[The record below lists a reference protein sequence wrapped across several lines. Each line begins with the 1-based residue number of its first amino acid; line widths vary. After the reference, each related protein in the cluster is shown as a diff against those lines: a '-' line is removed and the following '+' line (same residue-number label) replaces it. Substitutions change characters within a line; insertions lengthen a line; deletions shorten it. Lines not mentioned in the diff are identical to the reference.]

1 MTRNQRSTQLLLT
14 MTVAALVLAR
24 NGNSTAA
31 DFRGLGFLHAEDNN
45 SNVTGMSPDGTAVV
59 GGSRFLGE
67 PGSNGS
73 PVIGVGTAAF
83 LWTRAN
89 GLREIRSPAF
99 PGEWI
104 FGNGV
109 SNSAE
114 VVVGHPTPVPNPA
127 QPPPFRWTALDGL
140 EPFPGS
146 HRITTPDYAGFSHVP
161 NSVSGDGVVYV
172 GATGLTANAPRQ
184 AFRYTDAGGYSY
196 LGFLPGVEH
205 IPLGDLYNSPVSTA
219 LAIST
224 DGQAI
229 VGFSSSG
236 RAWGQSP
243 IPPSIDPYNGSEAFI
258 WQQATGMVGLGDLP
272 GGFFSSQASAVS
284 ADHRTVVGMSSI
296 ERGNEAFRWTEATG
310 MIGLGYLFDDFKFSH
325 ATGVSADGSRI
336 VGSTV
341 VNAVLQPGDPNYA
354 DEVEYAAFIWDFE
367 HGMRDLKSVLES
379 EHGLD
384 LTGWQLTSA
393 VDISDDGLVIAGNG
407 INPLG
412 QSEGWVVR
420 LEAIPEPATL
430 VLFVVGACGIV
441 MWRRPAWKGLQAQ
454 GSGGQQGSGLG
465 Q

>member
-1 MTRNQRSTQLLLT
+1 MTRHQRSTKLLLT
-14 MTVAALVLAR
+14 AAVAALVLTCTNESR
-24 NGNSTAA
+24 AA
-31 DFRGLGFLHAEDNN
+31 DFRGLGFLHPEDNS

-67 PGSNGS
+67 PGANGS

-83 LWTRAN
+83 LWTPAS

-104 FGNGV
+104 FANGV

-127 QPPPFRWTALDGL
+127 QPPPFRWTAPDGL
-140 EPFPGS
+140 QPFPGS
-146 HRITTPDYAGFSHVP
+146 QRVTTPDYAGFSHVP

-196 LGFLPGVEH
+196 LGLLPGVEH
-205 IPLGDLYNSPVSTA
+205 IPIGDLYNSPVSTA
-219 LAIST
+219 SAIST

-236 RAWGQSP
+236 RSWGQP
-243 IPPSIDPYNGSEAFI
+243 AIPPLDAPYNGTEAFL
-258 WQQATGMVGLGDLP
+258 WSQEKGMVGLGDLP

-296 ERGNEAFRWTEATG
+296 ERGNEAFRWSEATG
-310 MIGLGYLFDDFKFSH
+310 MVGLGYLFNDFKFSH
-325 ATGVSADGSRI
+325 ATGVSADGSTV

-341 VNAVLQPGDPNYA
+341 VDAVIQTGDPNYA
-354 DEVEYAAFIWDFE
+354 DEVKYSAFIWDTE

-379 EHGLD
+379 EHGLN
-384 LTGWQLTSA
+384 LAGWQLTSA
-393 VDISDDGLVIAGNG
+393 IDISDDGLVIAGNG

-412 QSEGWVVR
+412 REEGWVVR
-420 LEAIPEPATL
+420 LEAIPEPATS
-430 VLFVVGACGIV
+430 VLFILGACGIGIA
-441 MWRRPAWKGLQAQ
+441 RNRL
-454 GSGGQQGSGLG
+454 LG
-465 Q
+465 RSVRQSAGTC